1 MEAPIDH
8 DDRKSLSRWLVSQDK
23 YAVLEAEKLL
33 AADPA
38 RLRMQDKLRL
48 KMIYAPVVTLIY
60 TLVVR
65 GVIFDGWRGWYYAFQ
80 RMVAEVMLSLRML
93 EAKLRNE

>member
-1 MEAPIDH
+1 
-8 DDRKSLSRWLVSQDK
+8 
-23 YAVLEAEKLL
+23 
-33 AADPA
+33 
-38 RLRMQDKLRL
+38 MQDKLRL

-60 TLVVR
+60 TLFVR

-80 RMVAEVMLSLRML
+80 RMVAEVMLSLRLL